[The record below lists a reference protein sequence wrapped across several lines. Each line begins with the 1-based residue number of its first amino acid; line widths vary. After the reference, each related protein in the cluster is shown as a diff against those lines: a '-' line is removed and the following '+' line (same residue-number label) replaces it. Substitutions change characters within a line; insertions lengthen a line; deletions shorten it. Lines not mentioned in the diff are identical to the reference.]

1 MRRFYLIFFAAF
13 LALNLV
19 AVAPCASELAKLNR
33 DAAYS
38 RIGIELKDQIPK
50 VKAILESTPAFLI
63 SPKAPSFEELEK
75 ADLHRW
81 KIPPQL
87 KKNYY
92 FADFKNYVPVL
103 KLFQS
108 LKEDADYLFVG
119 NGYYIPYLMARSLF
133 SGTPMESRIKFVAFS
148 RPLSKDAVER
158 PQSFSSYFDTLDVA
172 SKKRKLVVIDSI
184 SSLGEANNH
193 SVIRTSNALRK
204 YLMNRGWSQDEALKG
219 VITFGMPEGDPEHL
233 YRAKTLED
241 YFQQISKIDRKN
253 LDEAMFPYFDPGI
266 TYADSPFE
274 ESYDYVGN
282 SHYWNGKYASLD
294 VQGMP
299 RGIEDIRN
307 GLARLPSGELED
319 FLSDRAEKA
328 SFFKEVINYGKTN
341 SKLFTKEIQ
350 EALKAHGLK

>member
-1 MRRFYLIFFAAF
+1 MRRFYFIFFAS
-13 LALNLV
+13 LSVLNLL
-19 AVAPCASELAKLNR
+19 AVAPCASELAKLSSESS
-33 DAAYS
+33 YS
-38 RIGIELKDQIPK
+38 RIGIELKHQNPK

-81 KIPPQL
+81 KIPSQL

-148 RPLSKDAVER
+148 RPLAKDAVEK
-158 PQSFSSYFDTLDVA
+158 PQSFDRYFDTLDLA
-172 SKKRKLVVIDSI
+172 SRNKKLVVIDSI

-204 YLMNRGWSQDEALKG
+204 YLMNKGWSQEEALKG

-233 YRAKTLED
+233 YRTKTLED
-241 YFQQISKIDRKN
+241 YFQKISKIDQKN
-253 LDEAMFPYFDPGI
+253 LDGAMFPYFDPGI
-266 TYADSPFE
+266 PYADSPFE
-274 ESYDYVGN
+274 ESYDYIGN
-282 SHYWNGKYASLD
+282 SYYWNGKYASFDSL
-294 VQGMP
+294 GMP
-299 RGIEDIRN
+299 RGIEDVRN
-307 GLARLPSGELED
+307 RLSRLPVSDLED

-328 SFFKEVINYGKTN
+328 SFFKEIIDFGKSS
-341 SKLFTKEIQ
+341 SKLFRKEI
-350 EALKAHGLK
+350 ESALKAHKLK